1 MIVVFLSFKFVL
13 LKSAVCLIN
22 GLPGALVHI
31 AGQFI

>member
-22 GLPGALVHI
+22 GLPVALVRM
-31 AGQFI
+31 AGEFI